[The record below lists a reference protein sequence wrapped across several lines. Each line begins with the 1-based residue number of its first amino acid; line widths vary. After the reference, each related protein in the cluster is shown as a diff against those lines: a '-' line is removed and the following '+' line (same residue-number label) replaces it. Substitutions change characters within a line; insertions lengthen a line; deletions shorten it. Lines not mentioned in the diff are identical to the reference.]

1 MERGTWDGGRGTGD
15 GDGERGK
22 GDGGRGMGDR
32 KRVRGTRNGPAVIGH
47 SCCGVPANVL
57 SVCLFVFFA
66 KRIKLNKIKL
76 KIKRRIGKE
85 VTGGV
90 GVQVRFC
97 IQVFIFAVPFSSPL
111 L

>member
-1 MERGTWDGGRGTGD
+1 MERGKGNGGWGTGD
-15 GDGERGK
+15 GE
-22 GDGGRGMGDR
+22 
-32 KRVRGTRNGPAVIGH
+32 RVRGTKIGH

-66 KRIKLNKIKL
+66 KLIKLNKIKL

-90 GVQVRFC
+90 GVQVSFC
-97 IQVFIFAVPFSSPL
+97 IQVFIFPVPFSSPL

>member
-1 MERGTWDGGRGTGD
+1 M
-15 GDGERGK
+15 ERGK
-22 GDGGRGMGDR
+22 GNGDGGQETSTGNE
-32 KRVRGTRNGPAVIGH
+32 KRPAVIGH

-66 KRIKLNKIKL
+66 KRIKFNKIKL

-90 GVQVRFC
+90 GVQVSFC
-97 IQVFIFAVPFSSPL
+97 IQVFIFPVPFSSPL